1 MNHSHVL
8 VFHGDGGIGKT
19 SLLNELRRYSESESQ
34 LSILYDFHQY
44 TQVYLKHMLFAL
56 GNSIYHSDKS
66 YMSEKRLAEVVEC
79 ISGIMWVIAGRENL
93 SNMRRRYYRMPS
105 L

>member
-1 MNHSHVL
+1 MKEAMKDAKEPL
-8 VFHGDGGIGKT
+8 VVFIDTYEKFTI
-19 SLLNELRRYSESESQ
+19 SP
-34 LSILYDFHQY
+34 
-44 TQVYLKHMLFAL
+44 YLEE
-56 GNSIYHSDKS
+56 DKS

-79 ISGIMWVIAGRENL
+79 IPGIMWVIAGRENL